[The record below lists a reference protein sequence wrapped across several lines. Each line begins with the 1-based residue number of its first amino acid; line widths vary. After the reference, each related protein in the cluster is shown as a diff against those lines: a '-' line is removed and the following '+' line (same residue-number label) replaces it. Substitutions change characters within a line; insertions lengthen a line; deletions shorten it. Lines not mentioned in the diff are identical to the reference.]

1 MRITRDT
8 LLKAAKTAVQQRTYR
23 DRDIVCVYLTGSL
36 IDDLPLLGGTA
47 DIDLFFIHDKPP
59 AQPREVIRLTPD
71 IHLDL
76 AHHDQSIYNQPREL
90 RLNPW
95 VGSYLIKDPIVLFAT
110 QHWFEFTQATVFSHF
125 NQPENVIG
133 RAMPFA
139 EAARQ
144 TWLDFQLDPREP
156 DIKSIRKYLQAL
168 EQSSNALA
176 ILNGAPITE
185 RRFLLH
191 FADRVSALG
200 YSSLAT
206 DLKNLVAVQIP
217 AENHLREWQKQW
229 QNTLNQLGK
238 QPDCPV
244 ALNPIRHAYYTRA
257 AEALVNDHPE
267 AALWIMLNTWTE
279 SLLNLNDSAEYL
291 TDWQNCL
298 SELGLWGDSFQNQL
312 HNLDNYLDQVEEIL
326 EKWANENGIEQNS
339 VLSSY

>member
-8 LLKAAKTAVQQRTYR
+8 LLKAAKTFVQQRTYR
-23 DRDIVCVYLTGSL
+23 DRDIVCVYLSGSL

-47 DIDLFFIHDKPP
+47 DIDLFLIHDKPP
-59 AQPREVIRLTPD
+59 AQPREVIQLTPD

-95 VGSYLIKDPIVLFAT
+95 VGSYLIKDPIVLHAT

-133 RAMPFA
+133 RAIPFA

-144 TWLDFQLDPREP
+144 TWLDYQLDPQEP
-156 DIKSIRKYLQAL
+156 DISTIRKYLQAL
-168 EQSSNALA
+168 EQSSNAVA

-185 RRFLLH
+185 RRFLLL
-191 FADRVSALG
+191 FAERVSSLG
-200 YSSLAT
+200 YASLAT
-206 DLKNLVAVQIP
+206 DLKNLISAQIP
-217 AENHLREWQKQW
+217 AEKQLREWQKMW
-229 QNTLNQLGK
+229 QNTLKQLGK

-244 ALNPIRHAYYTRA
+244 ALHPIRHPYYTRA

-267 AALWIMLNTWTE
+267 AALWIMLRTWTE
-279 SLLNLNDSAEYL
+279 SLLHLNNNDEYL
-291 TDWQNCL
+291 SAWQACV
-298 SELGLWGDSFQNQL
+298 SELGLWGDSFQNQML
-312 HNLDNYLDQVEEIL
+312 KLDNYLDQVEEIL
-326 EKWANENGIEQNS
+326 DKWSDENGIEHNS

>member
-59 AQPREVIRLTPD
+59 VQPREVIRLTPD

-95 VGSYLIKDPIVLFAT
+95 VGSYLIKDPIVLFAK

-133 RAMPFA
+133 RSMPFA
-139 EAARQ
+139 ETARQ
-144 TWLDFQLDPREP
+144 IWLDFQLDPPEP

-168 EQSSNALA
+168 EKSSNALA
-176 ILNGAPITE
+176 ILNGVPITK
-185 RRFLLH
+185 RRFILT
-191 FADRVSALG
+191 FTERIADLG
-200 YSSLAT
+200 HSSLSE
-206 DLKNLVAVQIP
+206 DLKKLIALKVPSQNQ
-217 AENHLREWQKQW
+217 LREWQKQW
-229 QNTLNQLGK
+229 QITLKQLGD

-244 ALNPIRHAYYTRA
+244 DLNPIRHPYYTRA
-257 AEALVNDHPE
+257 AEALMNDHPE

-279 SLLNLNDSAEYL
+279 SLQLLDDPAEYQVH
-291 TDWQNCL
+291 WQNCL
-298 SELGLWGDSFQNQL
+298 SELGLWSDSFQDQL
-312 HNLDNYLDQVEEIL
+312 HNLDNYLDQVEEII
-326 EKWANENGIEQNS
+326 ENWANENGIEQNS
-339 VLSSY
+339 VLTSY